1 MKKSNKIVTTSI
13 VPLDLDEII
22 YKKSK
27 HVRKNSMKICVCGP
41 LKCGKS
47 SFINYFDDKALNVEA
62 KARDNNYYTIGMD
75 LGIVRLNGFDV
86 FLFGTPGLLRFNV
99 MRDVIVQGT
108 DGIVFIFDAAHPEKD
123 EDGIVILNAIRKSL
137 FPETPIVYLANKQD
151 VAGARHPEV
160 VRSQNYL
167 PQDVVMFA
175 TSTRTGENLDEALKY
190 IVNQIYDN
198 YSALLKILR
207 QYEDDI
213 EGLSEELHK
222 DKIEMRDLLN
232 NLEIKRFID
241 IDRFNKTYKVRQG
254 MKMLL

>member
-1 MKKSNKIVTTSI
+1 
-13 VPLDLDEII
+13 
-22 YKKSK
+22 
-27 HVRKNSMKICVCGP
+27 MKISVCGP

-75 LGIVRLNGFDV
+75 LGIVKLNGFDV

-108 DGIVFIFDAAHPEKD
+108 DGVIFIFDAANPEKD
-123 EDGIVILNAIRKSL
+123 EDAIIILNAIKKSL

-167 PQDVVMFA
+167 PQDAMIFP

-190 IVNQIYDN
+190 LVNQIYDN
-198 YSALLKILR
+198 YSTLLNILQ
-207 QYEDDI
+207 QYEEDI
-213 EGLSEELHK
+213 EGLAEKLHK

-241 IDRFNKTYKVRQG
+241 VDRFNKTYKVREG
-254 MKMLL
+254 MKMLI